1 MADHSYHTKK
11 NSKIVQGVDPL
22 YDVDIDD
29 IVRNIDIDYIP
40 DFFVLNKWIL
50 IWYRYIIVNIN
61 THVIKKMHQTGVGL
75 YNGDMISR

>member
-40 DFFVLNKWIL
+40 DFFVFFYL
-50 IWYRYIIVNIN
+50 
-61 THVIKKMHQTGVGL
+61 M
-75 YNGDMISR
+75 

>member
-1 MADHSYHTKK
+1 MADHSYHLKK

-40 DFFVLNKWIL
+40 DFFVFVYL
-50 IWYRYIIVNIN
+50 
-61 THVIKKMHQTGVGL
+61 M
-75 YNGDMISR
+75 